1 MKLNPKYTSI
11 LNKVKNPYIIIFLIF
26 AVWMLFW
33 DANSLFIH
41 NDLNNELDDLEKEK
55 EYYIDEIEKDA
66 KGIKNLSNA
75 DGLEKFAREQYYM
88 KKDNEEIY
96 VIEYQDS
103 ISKQQDDD

>member
-1 MKLNPKYTSI
+1 MKLNSTYRNLLIK
-11 LNKVKNPYIIIFLIF
+11 LKNPYIIIFVIF

-41 NDLNNELDDLEKEK
+41 NDLNNEVNDLETEK
-55 EYYIDEIEKDA
+55 DYYIDEIEKDA
-66 KGIKNLSNA
+66 KAIKSLSSD

-103 ISKQQDDD
+103 ITKEDNDE

>member
-1 MKLNPKYTSI
+1 MKLDPKYNSI
-11 LNKVKNPYIIIFLIF
+11 LNKLKNPYIIIFLIF

-41 NDLNNELDDLEKEK
+41 NDLNNELEDLENEK
-55 EYYIDEIEKDA
+55 EYYIEEIQKDA
-66 KGIKNLSNA
+66 KAIKVLSDE

-96 VIEYQDS
+96 VIEYEDS
-103 ISKQQDDD
+103 IAKQQDDE